1 LISLCGKGDE
11 WPSWSEKSLEK
22 TKICEFKDL
31 LLGKVCIPKPD
42 DEFDDV
48 LDIGK
53 KMERAIELNE
63 IAYTQLILSI

>member
-1 LISLCGKGDE
+1 
-11 WPSWSEKSLEK
+11 
-22 TKICEFKDL
+22 

-48 LDIGK
+48 YNIGK
-53 KMERAIELNE
+53 KMARAIELNE

>member
-1 LISLCGKGDE
+1 MVYLKWKGFYKGKE
-11 WPSWSEKSLEK
+11 
-22 TKICEFKDL
+22 IYEFKDL

-48 LDIGK
+48 YNIGK

-63 IAYTQLILSI
+63 IV